1 MVVLPPARRKFSLP
15 FLDSHIETPTATT
28 FRFSTQ
34 GSGFAFESN
43 QAIRL
48 QLSGINDP
56 WGPARVFSLSS
67 SPTETEAIGIT
78 SKMTGSPFKE
88 GLKNLSPG
96 DLVDVFGPLGDLLY
110 DPTRPTIMIAGG
122 IGITPF
128 RGMIR
133 FAVDTGAKEPIVLLY
148 SARTPEEFTFRSE
161 LDSLSKRH
169 THLSIH
175 YTVTRPEE
183 AGTRWRGR
191 VGRIDEPMIREAAR
205 SLDQPNYLVV
215 GLPELVESTVGML
228 GSRLGIPEDRINW
241 EPFRGY

>member
-1 MVVLPPARRKFSLP
+1 MNAPPPARRRFSLP
-15 FLDSHIETPTATT
+15 FVDSRIETPTAMT
-28 FRFSTQ
+28 FRFSTR
-34 GSGFAFESN
+34 GSGFAFRSN

-48 QLSGINDP
+48 QLSGIDDP
-56 WGPARVFSLSS
+56 WGPTRLFSLSS
-67 SPTETEAIGIT
+67 SPTETDAIGIT

-88 GLKNLSPG
+88 GLKRLRPG

-133 FAVDTGAKEPIVLLY
+133 FAADTGAKEPIVLLY
-148 SARTPEEFTFRSE
+148 SARTPEEFTFRAE

-169 THLSIH
+169 SPLGIH

-183 AGTRWRGR
+183 AESRWRGR

-205 SLDQPNYLVV
+205 PLDHPNYLVV
-215 GLPELVESTVGML
+215 GLPEMVESTVGML
-228 GSRLGIPEDRINW
+228 EGRLGIPEDCINW